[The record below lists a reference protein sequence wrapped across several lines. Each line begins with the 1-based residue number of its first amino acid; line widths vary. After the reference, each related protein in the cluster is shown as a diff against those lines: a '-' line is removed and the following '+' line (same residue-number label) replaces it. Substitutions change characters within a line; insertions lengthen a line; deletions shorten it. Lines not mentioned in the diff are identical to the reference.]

1 MWVFV
6 MNYKKILERIFSEF
20 QLTSLGET
28 IPYIFLILATL
39 ALACRD
45 LLTGDGL
52 L

>member
-1 MWVFV
+1 MWVFTELS
-6 MNYKKILERIFSEF
+6 KILELIFSEF
-20 QLTSLGET
+20 QLTSLGES